1 MLMVQVGDDVKHPE
15 FGVGKV
21 VGLIGHDKDDGVRMR
36 LADGRV
42 KRVMFTN
49 DDPAQSK
56 WRKIKTGRKA
66 AESLVSK
73 LIED

>member
-1 MLMVQVGDDVKHPE
+1 
-15 FGVGKV
+15 
-21 VGLIGHDKDDGVRMR
+21 